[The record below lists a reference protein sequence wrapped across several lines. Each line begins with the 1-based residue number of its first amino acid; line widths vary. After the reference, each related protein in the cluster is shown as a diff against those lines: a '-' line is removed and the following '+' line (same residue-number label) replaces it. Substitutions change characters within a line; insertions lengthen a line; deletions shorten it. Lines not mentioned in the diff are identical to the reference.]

1 MNHTPN
7 CINPKSEAELAAR
20 EAAVGKAYD
29 AYGNVLLEYIRR
41 FISNH
46 HLAEDLFQ
54 TLWQT
59 VLENL
64 PACQITQIGV
74 LKRRVRQIIIN
85 RFRTK
90 MLMQEIQLPENEE
103 ELVRENRI
111 SEPRTEKDEIE
122 FKNAFWDNFKDVQ
135 LTDNEKDA
143 FWLKEHC
150 GYTINEISAH
160 FDVPLSTASDWIRKT
175 RRLCS
180 EYLNQNLYD
189 RNPIP
194 QIHRGGH
201 CRAGERHRQTASA

>member
-1 MNHTPN
+1 
-7 CINPKSEAELAAR
+7 
-20 EAAVGKAYD
+20 
-29 AYGNVLLEYIRR
+29 
-41 FISNH
+41 
-46 HLAEDLFQ
+46 
-54 TLWQT
+54 
-59 VLENL
+59 
-64 PACQITQIGV
+64 
-74 LKRRVRQIIIN
+74 
-85 RFRTK
+85 